1 MAVPVP
7 ERYNPRMQT
16 TDLAPNIPARGNA
29 ISRWLGRSAYALSGW
44 RIQGAL
50 PDLPKFVVIVAP
62 HTSNWDF
69 FVGVGALLSLGLRI
83 AFLGKDS
90 MFKGPPG
97 AILRWLG
104 GIPVDRSVS
113 RDRVAEMV
121 EIFRKHDRLVVG
133 LTPEGTRKKVKAW
146 KTGFYHVAR
155 GAGVPIVPVW
165 FDYPGKTVGI
175 GAPFYPTSDVTADIR
190 YLQGLY
196 HAEMGKR
203 PEKFW
208 D

>member
-1 MAVPVP
+1 
-7 ERYNPRMQT
+7 MQMT
-16 TDLAPNIPARGNA
+16 ELAPSIPARGNS

-62 HTSNWDF
+62 HTSNRDF
-69 FVGVGALLSLGLRI
+69 FVGIGALFSLGLRV

-90 MFKGPPG
+90 IFRGPMGP
-97 AILRWLG
+97 IVRWLG
-104 GIPVDRSVS
+104 GTPVDRSVS

-121 EIFRKHDRLVVG
+121 DVFRNHDRLVVG
-133 LTPEGTRKKVKAW
+133 LAPEGTRKKVKAW

-165 FDYPGKTVGI
+165 FDYPKKTVGI
-175 GAPFYPTSDVTADIR
+175 GPPFYPTGDVNADIA
-190 YLQGLY
+190 YLQGLFR
-196 HAEMGKR
+196 AEMGKK